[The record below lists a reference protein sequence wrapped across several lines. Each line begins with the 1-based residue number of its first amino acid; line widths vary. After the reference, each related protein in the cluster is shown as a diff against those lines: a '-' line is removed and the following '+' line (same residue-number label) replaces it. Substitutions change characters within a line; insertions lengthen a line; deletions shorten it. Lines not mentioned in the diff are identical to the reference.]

1 MVGKTV
7 GEQLAEQE
15 DALEAREAAKR
26 AVYPQKFLAELR
38 RKLGPDLERRLKVEP
53 NKTCACGSCP
63 VCYYRYAQLVLA
75 TAASVRFGLEQF
87 IVPEH
92 EEQAEVVQAMIECLD
107 AAMNLVSDEREAW
120 EKSMIDGMLMASAI
134 KSGPN

>member
-15 DALEAREAAKR
+15 YALEAREAAKR

-63 VCYYRYAQLVLA
+63 VCFYRYA
-75 TAASVRFGLEQF
+75 
-87 IVPEH
+87 
-92 EEQAEVVQAMIECLD
+92 EELLD
-107 AAMNLVSDEREAW
+107 AAINVA
-120 EKSMIDGMLMASAI
+120 AHVT
-134 KSGPN
+134 PNKPEQDKHHLRLGRALNRVDY